1 MHYGGR
7 YMNEYAKSF
16 LLSLFN
22 FCVSFVMWL
31 HIWPLRKLFLK
42 CFCGRWDKGA
52 VCLRNVDLRKPLNV
66 YVGKNTIIN
75 KRVLLDG
82 RGGKLCIGNNV
93 DIAQDV
99 NIWTLEHDVNDPQH
113 ISVGADVVIDD
124 YVWIGARSTIMPGV
138 KIGKGAVVGTCA
150 LVTKDV
156 PPLAIVGGIPAKI
169 IGQRKNALT
178 YNLRYIPWFQ

>member
-1 MHYGGR
+1 M
-7 YMNEYAKSF
+7 
-16 LLSLFN
+16 
-22 FCVSFVMWL
+22 
-31 HIWPLRKLFLK
+31 
-42 CFCGRWDKGA
+42 
-52 VCLRNVDLRKPLNV
+52 
-66 YVGKNTIIN
+66 
-75 KRVLLDG
+75 
-82 RGGKLCIGNNV
+82 
-93 DIAQDV
+93 
-99 NIWTLEHDVNDPQH
+99 EHDVNDPQH